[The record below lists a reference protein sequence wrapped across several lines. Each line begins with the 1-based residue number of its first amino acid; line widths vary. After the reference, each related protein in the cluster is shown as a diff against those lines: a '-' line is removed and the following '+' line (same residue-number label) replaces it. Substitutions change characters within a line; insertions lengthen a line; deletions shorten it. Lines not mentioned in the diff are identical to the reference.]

1 MGILEGEMGGL
12 EAAAAAAEGGVEA
25 SEKAGDGGAG
35 VTEGGEGVVRL
46 RVLLPSKSQ
55 IAAC

>member
-12 EAAAAAAEGGVEA
+12 EAGVAAAEGGVEA
-25 SEKAGDGGAG
+25 REKAGGGGAG
-35 VTEGGEGVVRL
+35 VTDGDEGVVRL
-46 RVLLPSKSQ
+46 RVLLPAKSQ